1 MEIDVVPPKE
11 KIQTDQSEDAKGET
25 KSDKEHDKVAPVN
38 SNIKKEV
45 QEGSGKAEED
55 DMKKEVIQPASGQEA
70 EQRSSKEMKKK
81 QEETDKV
88 DEK

>member
-11 KIQTDQSEDAKGET
+11 KIQTAQSEDAKGET

-70 EQRSSKEMKKK
+70 EQPSSKEMKKK